1 MSRKGNTRIKSIVFL
16 GDTGFPNGWAAVQR
30 VTLLGR
36 SLINVGCEVRVV
48 CRLGV
53 WKKDLKTDYG
63 KEGVHEGIPYRYTV
77 DSPFRPDDS
86 LERKYQ
92 KLKGLVCEFFY
103 LVELKRKGRLDAV
116 ILSTLNF
123 NDSLRYK
130 IYSIIM
136 GFPIVSNFVEKSS
149 ALKRR
154 SSLSMRISDWLM
166 ENWLIKRFDG
176 VMPISDKLFK
186 LYSDLAPTKP
196 IMKVPVVCDYDKF
209 SGIEKFSSEPYFL
222 YCASIQ
228 FKEVAEFVLNAYQS
242 SKGSGKVKL
251 YLLISG
257 KQIEEISAFREEINK
272 RFPLGNVKLFSNI
285 PYQELVQLFI
295 NADGLLIPLRP
306 IEEDAARFPHKIGEY
321 LATGNPVVTTS
332 VGEINAYFKDGVTAL
347 VSKNYDVKEFS
358 SKMDYIL
365 DNPEESRI
373 IGKRGKELGLK
384 TFHFD
389 NYGESIKDFIH
400 DLL

>member
-1 MSRKGNTRIKSIVFL
+1 MSGKGNAKGNSIVFL

-63 KEGVHEGIPYRYTV
+63 KEGVHEGIPYKYTV
-77 DSPFRPDDS
+77 DSPFRPDNS
-86 LERKYQ
+86 FVRKYQ
-92 KLKGLVCEFFY
+92 KAKGLVGEFFY
-103 LVELKRKGRLDAV
+103 LVELKRKGKLDAV

-136 GFPIVSNFVEKSS
+136 GFPIVFNFVEMSS

-176 VMPISDKLFK
+176 VMPISDKLYDF
-186 LYSDLAPTKP
+186 YSDLAPTKP
-196 IMKVPVVCDYDKF
+196 ILKVPVICDYNKF
-209 SGIEKFSSEPYFL
+209 SGIDKSGSEPYFL

-242 SKGSGKVKL
+242 SKSLEKVKL

-257 KQIEEISAFREEINK
+257 KQIEEISAFQKDIIK

-295 NADGLLIPLRP
+295 DAQGLLIPLRP
-306 IEEDAARFPHKIGEY
+306 NEEDAARFPHKIGEY

-332 VGEINAYFKDGVTAL
+332 VGEINTYFKDGVNAL
-347 VSKNYDVKEFS
+347 VSKNYDVKEFAS
-358 SKMDYIL
+358 RMDYIL
-365 DNPEESRI
+365 DNPKEAKI

-389 NYGESIKDFIH
+389 NYGESIKNFIR